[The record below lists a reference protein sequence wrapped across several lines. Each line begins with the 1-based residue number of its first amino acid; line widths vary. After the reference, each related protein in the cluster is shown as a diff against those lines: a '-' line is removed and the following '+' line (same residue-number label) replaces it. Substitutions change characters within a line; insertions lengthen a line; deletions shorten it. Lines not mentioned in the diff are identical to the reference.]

1 MYSLLNKFQERWCF
15 RIVLLDIIVALVGLL
30 FDTETLRNKIY
41 ALLLIAS
48 TLPVM
53 LLEGDATAMVF
64 MAMIAVPTFF
74 AKENWIYQK
83 ERSDCGSYTP
93 KGDVQWLVPNRK
105 TPIAYSTKAA
115 SDLIVLLAEEGGTII
130 EVQNKITYDAEAKA
144 VLQAYID
151 RGYGNVEARKW
162 FKY

>member
-30 FDTETLRNKIY
+30 FDTETLMNKIY

-64 MAMIAVPTFF
+64 MAMFAVPTFF
-74 AKENWIYQK
+74 AKENCIYQK
-83 ERSDCGSYTP
+83 ERSDCGSYT
-93 KGDVQWLVPNRK
+93 L
-105 TPIAYSTKAA
+105 
-115 SDLIVLLAEEGGTII
+115 
-130 EVQNKITYDAEAKA
+130 
-144 VLQAYID
+144 
-151 RGYGNVEARKW
+151 
-162 FKY
+162 